1 MLFTPE
7 MRHHQDNPVEV
18 LPVIGL
24 DKVTGNVNLREYYL
38 RVRSSGEIA
47 YVEDF
52 ADGRYVDIF
61 EIRKLELQRMQA
73 AIQEE
78 KEIQEADPAQD
89 GRKYLFTVGR
99 TKHIFSET
107 PTALVDGCIRAES
120 GGPKIFN
127 VF

>member
-1 MLFTPE
+1 M
-7 MRHHQDNPVEV
+7 
-18 LPVIGL
+18 
-24 DKVTGNVNLREYYL
+24 
-38 RVRSSGEIA
+38 RSSGEIA

-52 ADGRYVDIF
+52 SDGQYFDIF
-61 EIRKLELQRMQA
+61 EIRELELQRIQA

-78 KEIQEADPAQD
+78 KEMQGADPAQD
-89 GRKYLFTVGR
+89 GRKYLFTIGR

-107 PTALVDGCIRAES
+107 PTALIDGCIRAES